1 MRKLFSLYSGYLLQS
16 AESHVA
22 NYNEVFPS
30 ANAVFAQVLVGWEE
44 FCRVEHVVFS
54 FLQPTQKRS
63 KVEDVLMRNLTKAYS
78 LEHLCFSVTHLAVA
92 VISLD
97 RSSSRRLATFKFLS
111 EVSAHELC
119 NGKWWPVDAT
129 PAVSCNCHYR
139 T

>member
-1 MRKLFSLYSGYLLQS
+1 MKKFISSYSGYSLQS
-16 AESHVA
+16 AESQVA

-30 ANAVFAQVLVGWEE
+30 ANAVFAQVLVGREE
-44 FCRVEHVVFS
+44 ICRVEHVVFS

-63 KVEDVLMRNLTKAYS
+63 KVEDVLMRNLKKTYS
-78 LEHLCFSVTHLAVA
+78 LEHFCFSVPHLAVT
-92 VISLD
+92 VISLV